1 MSNRNPSQ
9 DSKGTV
15 KRSIEERL
23 KDHPDLI
30 ARLEAMADIVE
41 NADADVEKAD
51 EAERRVLE
59 EVRQMG
65 REVLQAWAQRQ
76 QRKKADAALS
86 QERELKRKEKKT

>member
-1 MSNRNPSQ
+1 MSNRNSSQ
-9 DSKGTV
+9 NPKGPV

-30 ARLEAMADIVE
+30 ARLEGLADIVE
-41 NADADVEKAD
+41 NSEGDVEKAE
-51 EAERRVLE
+51 EAEQRVLE

-65 REVLQAWAQRQ
+65 HQVLQGWAQRQ
-76 QRKKADAALS
+76 QRRKAEAARS